1 MQSDAIRSD
10 QITLTSTL
18 TLTLKVC
25 ITAGGA
31 ALLTAYSDGP
41 PTLHT
46 GVGIV
51 IELVLSLIRVL
62 SLVISLNIKGVL
74 CVFPHVSMSSS
85 STRVGSRV
93 SLSVAR
99 ALRSVTLES

>member
-10 QITLTSTL
+10 QITLTFTL

-62 SLVISLNIKGVL
+62 SLVISLNIKRAF
-74 CVFPHVSMSSS
+74 CVSFHM
-85 STRVGSRV
+85 
-93 SLSVAR
+93 
-99 ALRSVTLES
+99 